1 MTPGEGVWI
10 AERLGTALLLFASGM
25 ALSALFRGGV
35 RARILAG
42 LAMLGAAAVVPYG
55 TSTGFGF
62 LFAITGPL
70 SAAGLLALLLAIGA
84 LAGMS
89 GNLGE
94 TVGRGAPLVGILG
107 LFLYPAAVGLGTW
120 DPYALGFAGLAL
132 PAILA
137 GVLAAGLAQRSV
149 IVPLWIGAGALGWL
163 LGLYGSQNL
172 WDYVVD
178 PLAWFAA
185 LVVMLA
191 SAAGSIRRRVRASSR
206 AAAGDR

>member
-1 MTPGEGVWI
+1 MTPGELVWI
-10 AERLGTALLLFASGM
+10 AERLGTALLLCAGGM
-25 ALSALFRGGV
+25 GAAALFGGG
-35 RARILAG
+35 RAVRILTG
-42 LAMLGAAAVVPYG
+42 LVLLGAALTVPAG
-55 TSTGFGF
+55 TSSAFGF
-62 LFAITGPL
+62 LFAVTGPL
-70 SAAGLLALLLAIGA
+70 SAAGLLAILLAIGA

-89 GNLGE
+89 VDLGE
-94 TVGRGAPLVGILG
+94 AVGRCAPLVGILG
-107 LFLYPAAVGLGTW
+107 LFLYPAAVGLGPW

-149 IVPLWIGAGALGWL
+149 IVPVWIGAAALGWL

-185 LVVMLA
+185 LAVMLA
-191 SAAGSIRRRVRASSR
+191 SAANTLRGRVTASSR
-206 AAAGDR
+206 AGADDR